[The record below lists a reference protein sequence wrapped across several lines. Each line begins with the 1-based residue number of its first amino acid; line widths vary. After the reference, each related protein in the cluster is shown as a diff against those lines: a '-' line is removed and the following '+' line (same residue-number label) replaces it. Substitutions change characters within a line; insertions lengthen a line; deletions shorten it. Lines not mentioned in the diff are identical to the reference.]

1 MKKVLL
7 GTTALVAAGVLG
19 AGGANAAF
27 DVQVHG
33 NYTAGYAF
41 VDEDDDVGEAGNRRQ
56 SQALSQDAEVHFR
69 FMQTFDNGITV
80 GGRVELEGA
89 SHQGVAPNTQSLSQN
104 ADQIDER
111 WGYVRGG
118 FGELRFGDEDDAR
131 KLLAVYAPFATIVF
145 SVNSPYWTF
154 NNRGMGHA
162 ITTNS
167 TAPFLENDS
176 AKLIYFT
183 PTFGG
188 FQLAVS
194 YAPDSTQDRFQ
205 GGTGG
210 TDEAGQFSN
219 VVSAAGAYN
228 GEFSGVKVQASAG
241 VTKGFSEVSA
251 FDDPIIYEAGLVL
264 GFGAFKIGSTVG
276 IGDDLVPGS
285 STWNGA
291 AATEALTYEIGGTYT
306 MGATTVGLAWSH
318 GDYEQVDGEEDTNDH
333 VQLGLG
339 YALGEG
345 VTLGAF
351 VGLFEYDD
359 QGAADNDNSGWQTGV
374 GINVFY

>member
-19 AGGANAAF
+19 ATGAQAAF

-33 NYTAGYAF
+33 NYTAGYGF
-41 VDEDDDVGEAGNRRQ
+41 VNEDDGPGEAGFQRQ
-56 SQALSQDAEVHFR
+56 NQALNQDAEVHFR

-80 GGRVELEGA
+80 GGRIELEGA
-89 SHQGVAPNTQSLSQN
+89 SHQGTVPNTQSLSQN

-111 WGYVRGG
+111 WGYLRGG
-118 FGELRFGDEDDAR
+118 FGEIRFGDEDDAR

-176 AKLIYFT
+176 AKVIYFT
-183 PTFGG
+183 PVMSG
-188 FQLAVS
+188 FQLAFS
-194 YAPDSTQDRFQ
+194 YTPDSTQDRFQ

-210 TDEAGQFSN
+210 TQELQFSN
-219 VVSAAGAYN
+219 VVSAAGSYN

-241 VTKGFSEVSA
+241 VTKGYSEIGV
-251 FDDPIIYEAGLVL
+251 DDPIIWQAGLVL

-276 IGDDLVPGS
+276 IGDDLVQAVGS

-318 GDYEQVDGEEDTNDH
+318 GNYEQLDGEEDTNDH
-333 VQLGLG
+333 IQLGLG
-339 YALGEG
+339 HALGDG
-345 VTLGAF
+345 VNVGAF
-351 VGLFEYDD
+351 IGRFEYDD
-359 QGAADNDNSGWQTGV
+359 QGPANNDNSGWQTGV
-374 GINVFY
+374 GINIFY